1 MNAIEIVRESVPVP
15 SQLRV
20 EDIDQQEHVVVVRV
34 SSTQPPRCPT
44 CTSARVSYHSR
55 YDRRLR
61 DLPWQGRPVQLRL
74 RTRRFRCRNGACRR
88 KIFAE
93 CLPGVAPARAR
104 ESRRLCEVVGRVGY
118 ALGGLPG
125 ARLLGHLG
133 IASSADTVL
142 RRVKARARKRTRP
155 RPRVRVLGVDDWAWR
170 KRQRYGTLLMDLE
183 RTRVIDR
190 ILKRR

>member
-1 MNAIEIVRESVPVP
+1 MNPIEIVRASVPVP
-15 SQLRV
+15 SEPLV
-20 EDIDQQEHVVVVRV
+20 ESVDQREHVVVVRV
-34 SSTQPPRCPT
+34 SSTALPRCPT
-44 CTSARVSYHSR
+44 CASSRVSYQSR

-61 DLPWQGRPVQLRL
+61 DLPWQGRPVELRL

-93 CLPGVAPARAR
+93 CLPSVAPARAR
-104 ESRRLCEVVGRVGY
+104 ESRRFCETVGRVGY

-133 IASSADTVL
+133 MAGSANTIL
-142 RRVKARARKRTRP
+142 RRVKARARKQT

-170 KRQRYGTLLMDLE
+170 KRQLSRGS
-183 RTRVIDR
+183 I
-190 ILKRR
+190 